1 MNPHL
6 TISTILE
13 ALHEYRFLAP
23 TTNVPTSF
31 LCVSSRVILQPRFKG
46 RSASLALS
54 SAVSPRSDTRVSGA
68 ATQTKLVHD
77 TIFPPE
83 GSVGS
88 KFLHTSLCLKVYIL
102 SSYSIVLGFFY
113 IRKNFLSGAKNY
125 QYSHHLF
132 ELYKVYTHIPIP
144 PLKVSNS

>member
-6 TISTILE
+6 TISTIRE
-13 ALHEYRFLAP
+13 AFHEYRFLAP

-54 SAVSPRSDTRVSGA
+54 SAVSRTRSDTPDSGD
-68 ATQTKLVHD
+68 ATQTKLVHG

-102 SSYSIVLGFFY
+102 PYSIVLGFFLHTEEFF
-113 IRKNFLSGAKNY
+113 KGFQKL
-125 QYSHHLF
+125 
-132 ELYKVYTHIPIP
+132 PILP
-144 PLKVSNS
+144 SLV